1 VSHAKMNSS
10 SAMHNREGGEQNTSL
25 RFRNVD
31 TNSSQVTPPLP
42 SQINIACRNAVS
54 AWKAYRVKKDL
65 R

>member
-1 VSHAKMNSS
+1 
-10 SAMHNREGGEQNTSL
+10 MHNREGGEQNTSL